1 MTAIEKIQP
10 QQKGIENTAPW
21 MVGEQLKDMLRK
33 EPWLQDI
40 VSEDLDQKSMSLAG
54 CEKQIEAFADKNR
67 KGNFACVTP
76 RDAEKIIRE
85 FYGLPL
91 AEKSGAA
98 EGEANGVI
106 DLSAFF

>member
-1 MTAIEKIQP
+1 MTAIEKIQA

-40 VSEDLDQKSMSLAG
+40 VSEDLDQKSMSLAE
-54 CEKQIEAFADKNR
+54 CEKQIKAFANKNR

-85 FYGLPL
+85 FYGLPS